1 MDEGRSEALY
11 ELEIAFAEIARLCA
25 SGSPKPWV
33 TDRALRHL
41 LTDITGNTHRAEF
54 CIDKLYSPDGPR
66 GRLGLLELR
75 GFEMPPHLHMAMVQS
90 LLVRALV
97 AWFWEEPLRAPLI
110 RHGANLHGRYL
121 LPHFLIH
128 DIADVAA
135 DLRAQGIAF
144 ETSWL
149 DPFTEFRF
157 PRIGTAVFDGVEI
170 ELRGAIEPWNTLGEE
185 ATATGTARYVDSSVE
200 RIQVRIIG
208 ADRQRYV
215 VTCNDYPVPLLA
227 TDNPDIHVGGVRFKA
242 WQPPSALHPT
252 ISTDV
257 PLQFE
262 LIDLT
267 SATSRG
273 GCTYHVA
280 HPGGRAYD
288 GITYTEVDPSKDGT
302 HGLEPRPWLLDTLPL
317 VVSAADWE
325 LLEAGLI
332 QRSRLLDAV
341 LADLYGPR
349 RMLTEGVLPPELLFA
364 HPGYV
369 RAANGV
375 EVPGHHQLFMHACDL
390 GRLPGGGFQV
400 NADWAQAP
408 SGAGYALADRRVVAH
423 AIPDLYERVAP
434 RPTTPF
440 AQALRLALIDAAPDV
455 AQDPVVVVLTPGI
468 YSETAFDQAY
478 LATQLGFPLVESADL
493 VVRDGK
499 LWMRSLGTLKRV
511 DVVLR
516 RVDAEYVDPLDLR
529 ADSRLGVAG
538 LVEAQHRGTVTVV
551 NTLGSGILE
560 SPGLLRFLPELAKRL
575 LGEAPLLQSAPVYW
589 GGVAGERSHLLAN
602 LASLLVKSTVGRET
616 IVGPML
622 SSQRLIELAARI
634 DDAPWQWVGQE
645 LPQFSSAP
653 TDHAGALSSAGVG
666 IRLFTVA
673 QRSGYAPMIGGL
685 GYVLAPGPDAYSL
698 KTVAA
703 KDVWVRPTERAR
715 TEAVTLTQPPLSA
728 PAKTAAGTWGVSS
741 PRVLSDL
748 FWIGRY
754 GERAENMARLLIV
767 ARDRFHVYRHHQD
780 SEESECVPA
789 LMAALGRVT
798 GTDTGADG
806 DHAEMIAV
814 APSTLWS
821 LTVDAARPGSLV
833 QSVEGLALA
842 ARSVRDQLSND
853 TWMVLAGVERA
864 VGLPAEPPD
873 SLTEAD
879 ALLASAQTQALAGM
893 LTLAGVAGESMVRDA
908 GWTMMDIGKRI
919 ERGLWLTALLRAT
932 LSPVRGA
939 AAEQTIIES
948 TLVACES
955 SVIYRRRTVGNVTV
969 AAVAELMLFD
979 AQNPRSLLYQV
990 ERLRANLKGLPGSS
1004 GASRPERLVDEI
1016 GFQLRRSHPEELEEV
1031 TDGRRA
1037 ELADLLDGVHA
1048 QLREL
1053 ADALTSTQLALP
1065 GGMQPLWG
1073 PAERRVMPA

>member
-1 MDEGRSEALY
+1 MAPP
-11 ELEIAFAEIARLCA
+11 ELAPGLGYDADRLLAAYRTARAQETLF
-25 SGSPKPWV
+25 
-33 TDRALRHL
+33 DLRHGPGIGY
-41 LTDITGNTHRAEF
+41 DEF
-54 CIDKLYSPDGPR
+54 VDRDGQVRPAWWELADTVAQR
-66 GRLGLLELR
+66 GRAGLDRLR
-75 GFEMPPHLHMAMVQS
+75 SV
-90 LLVRALV
+90 V
-97 AWFWEEPLRAPLI
+97 
-110 RHGANLHGRYL
+110 HG
-121 LPHFLIH
+121 
-128 DIADVAA
+128 
-135 DLRAQGIAF
+135 
-144 ETSWL
+144 
-149 DPFTEFRF
+149 
-157 PRIGTAVFDGVEI
+157 
-170 ELRGAIEPWNTLGEE
+170 
-185 ATATGTARYVDSSVE
+185 
-200 RIQVRIIG
+200 
-208 ADRQRYV
+208 
-215 VTCNDYPVPLLA
+215 
-227 TDNPDIHVGGVRFKA
+227 
-242 WQPPSALHPT
+242 
-252 ISTDV
+252 
-257 PLQFE
+257 
-262 LIDLT
+262 LIDN
-267 SATSRG
+267 
-273 GCTYHVA
+273 
-280 HPGGRAYD
+280 D
-288 GITYTEVDPSKDGT
+288 GITYTEVGPTG
-302 HGLEPRPWLLDTLPL
+302 HGLEPRPWRLDTLPI

-325 LLEAGLI
+325 VLEAGLL

-341 LADLYGPR
+341 LSDLYGPR
-349 RMLTEGVLPPELLFA
+349 TMITEGVLPPELLFG

-369 RAANGV
+369 RAAIGI
-375 EVPGHHQLFMHACDL
+375 EVPGRHQLFMHACDL
-390 GRLPGGGFQV
+390 SRLPDGSFRV
-400 NADWAQAP
+400 NADWTQAP

-423 AIPDLYERVAP
+423 AIPDLYERIAP

-529 ADSRLGVAG
+529 ADSMLGVVG
-538 LVEAQHRGTVTVV
+538 LVEAQRRGTVTVV

-575 LGEAPLLQSAPVYW
+575 LSEAPLLQTAPVYW
-589 GGVAGERSHLLAN
+589 GGISSERSHLLAN
-602 LASLLVKSTVGRET
+602 LPSLLVKSTVGAET
-616 IVGPML
+616 LVGPAL
-622 SSQRLIELAARI
+622 SSRRLAALAARI
-634 DDAPWQWVGQE
+634 EAAPWQWVGQE

-666 IRLFTVA
+666 MRLFTVA
-673 QRSGYAPMIGGL
+673 QRSGYAPMIGGV
-685 GYVLAPGPDAYSL
+685 GYVLAPGPEAYTL

-715 TEAVTLTQPPLSA
+715 TETVSLSIEP

-767 ARDRFHVYRHHQD
+767 TRDRYHVYRHHQD
-780 SEESECVPA
+780 SEESDCVPV
-789 LMAALGRVT
+789 LLAALGDIT
-798 GTDTGADG
+798 GTDTGTGA

-821 LTVDAARPGSLV
+821 LTVDPERPGSLV

-842 ARSVRDQLSND
+842 ARAVRDQLSND

-864 VGLPAEPPD
+864 IAQPAEPPD

-879 ALLASAQTQALAGM
+879 ALLASAQTQTLAGM

-932 LSPVRGA
+932 LTTVRGA

-948 TLVACES
+948 ALVACES
-955 SVIYRRRTVGNVTV
+955 SVIYRRRTVGNVSV
-969 AAVAELMLFD
+969 AAVSDLMLFD
-979 AQNPRSLLYQV
+979 AQNPRSLQYQV
-990 ERLRANLKGLPGSS
+990 ERLRSALKDLPGAS
-1004 GASRPERLVDEI
+1004 GSSRPERLVDEI
-1016 GFQLRRSHPEELEEV
+1016 ATLLRRSHPDELDEV
-1031 TDGRRA
+1031 ADGRRGDLA
-1037 ELADLLDGVHA
+1037 ELLGAVHA
-1048 QLREL
+1048 QLRDL
-1053 ADALTSTQLALP
+1053 AEVITTTQLALP

-1073 PAERRVMPA
+1073 PDERRMMPA